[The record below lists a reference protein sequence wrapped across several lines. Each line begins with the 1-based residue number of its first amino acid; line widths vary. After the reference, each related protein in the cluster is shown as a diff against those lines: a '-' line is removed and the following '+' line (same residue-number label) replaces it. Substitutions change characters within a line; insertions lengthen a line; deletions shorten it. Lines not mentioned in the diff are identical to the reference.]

1 MVLRYWIGLAAV
13 FSFLFVSAAA
23 WAGDDLLEVLREN
36 GTISQDEYETL
47 KTKQNKSRREKVK
60 KGLKR
65 ESPEGDFSI
74 RVGGRLMLDGATYDD
89 DKIDLGNGAELRRAR
104 IFIAGKIYKDWKY
117 KLEIDFAGGEVSVKD
132 AYIGYKWFDSSF
144 IQIGNFK
151 EPFSLEELT
160 SSKYITF
167 MERALPNVFAP
178 GRNIGVGF
186 ITHGDNWTLA
196 GGAFAE
202 SVGDE
207 PDGDAGY
214 GFSGRATFA
223 PWHGKTRAIHL
234 GLSAAYRM
242 PESVGKRLRYRARP
256 ESHITGVR
264 LVNTGDFDEAH
275 IDEVNSYANFA
286 AEAALVFG
294 PVSLQGEY
302 FLSHVNRIGAMQ
314 DLDFHGFY
322 VYGSWFLTGESRKY
336 SGKNGKFSRVKPKNN
351 FGDGGVGAWE
361 AAVRFSHIDLTDG
374 PILGGEEDN
383 ITFGLNWHINP
394 MLRFM
399 VNVVLVD
406 TDADAG
412 NDDPTVYQ
420 MRAQIDF

>member
-1 MVLRYWIGLAAV
+1 MNFGNWIGLVAV
-13 FSFLFVSAAA
+13 FSFLFVSASA
-23 WAGDDLLEVLREN
+23 WAGDDLLEVLRKN

-74 RVGGRLMLDGATYDD
+74 RVGGRLMVDGATYDD
-89 DKIDLGNGAELRRAR
+89 DKIDLGNGAELRQAR
-104 IFIAGKIYKDWKY
+104 IFIEGKIYKDWKY

-132 AYIGYKWFDSSF
+132 AYIGYKGFDSTF

-196 GGAFAE
+196 GGAFGE
-202 SVGDE
+202 GVGGDPIDE
-207 PDGDAGY
+207 GY

-223 PWHGKTRAIHL
+223 PWHEKTRAIHL
-234 GLSAAYRM
+234 GLSAAFRR
-242 PESVGKRLRYRARP
+242 PDSTSGLRYRERP

-264 LVNTGDFDEAH
+264 LVDTSTISAVYSH
-275 IDEVNSYANFA
+275 ANFA
-286 AEAALVFG
+286 AEAALVLG

-399 VNVVLVD
+399 VNVVLVN
-406 TDADAG
+406 TNADAG